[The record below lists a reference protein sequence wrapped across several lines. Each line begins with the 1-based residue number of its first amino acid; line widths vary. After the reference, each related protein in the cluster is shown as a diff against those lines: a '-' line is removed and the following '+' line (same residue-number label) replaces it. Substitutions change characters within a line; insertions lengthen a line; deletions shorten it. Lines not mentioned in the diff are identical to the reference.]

1 MIKVI
6 CNQDEKEAVA
16 ELLLNEL
23 TTMNLEG
30 ICLPQENFDDVKRI
44 ISNDENMKVYLTDD
58 GVMTN
63 ISSTEAGFLIID
75 ELTGENSYYD
85 CYGGNEIV
93 DISKK
98 ILKAHPKAIVS
109 ATFDYDGNGYFCSF
123 KIATKKGKT
132 KNSIIVKTSEK
143 DFDFDE
149 FDITAIY

>member
-6 CNQDEKEAVA
+6 CNENEKKAIA

-30 ICLPQENFDDVKRI
+30 VNLPTERFDDVKRV
-44 ISNDENMKVYLTDD
+44 ISEDDSMKVYLTEN

-63 ISSTEAGFLIID
+63 IDSTEAGFIIID
-75 ELTGENSYYD
+75 ELTGENSYMD

-98 ILKAHPKAIVS
+98 ILKTYPKAIVS
-109 ATFDYDGNGYFCSF
+109 ATFDYDGDCYFCSF

-132 KNSIIVKTSEK
+132 KNTIISKNSEE
-143 DFDFDE
+143 DFDFEE
-149 FDITAIY
+149 FDVNTVY